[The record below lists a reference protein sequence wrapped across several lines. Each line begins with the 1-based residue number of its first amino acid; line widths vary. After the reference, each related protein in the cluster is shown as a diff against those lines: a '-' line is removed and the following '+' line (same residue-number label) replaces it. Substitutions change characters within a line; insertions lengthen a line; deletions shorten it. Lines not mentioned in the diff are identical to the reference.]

1 MTTETRIRRNAVQA
15 ARQWATV
22 GCTRSKGY
30 LLRRN
35 PEMSA
40 DEAAAVIL
48 AAEVSRLETELAES
62 NRQARQDVAALAL
75 RLAAGIP

>member
-1 MTTETRIRRNAVQA
+1 
-15 ARQWATV
+15 
-22 GCTRSKGY
+22 
-30 LLRRN
+30 
-35 PEMSA
+35 MSA